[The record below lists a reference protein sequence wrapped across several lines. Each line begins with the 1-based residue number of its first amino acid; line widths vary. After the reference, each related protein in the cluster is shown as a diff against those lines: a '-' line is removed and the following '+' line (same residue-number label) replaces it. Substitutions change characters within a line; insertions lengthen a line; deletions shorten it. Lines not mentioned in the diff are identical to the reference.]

1 MRMESL
7 VGYMRMILPKK
18 KPLGSLVMWYNVGQT
33 LFSSDRVGKSEGNE
47 RQP

>member
-1 MRMESL
+1 MHGKFGWLYENDSA
-7 VGYMRMILPKK
+7 K